1 MRRRYRRF
9 HSDGSEAIVYE
20 SNDRWQV
27 QLVIPQGASCP
38 SVVTRV
44 TSTLDEAKRAADL
57 AVEHH
62 CTHKCGKWVLSI
74 PDEEKQLRLW
84 DRLLG
89 HF

>member
-20 SNDRWQV
+20 SKDRWQV
-27 QLVIPQGASCP
+27 QLVIPKVASCP
-38 SVVTRV
+38 SVVTRAGA
-44 TSTLDEAKRAADL
+44 TLDEAKRAADL

-62 CTHKCGKWVLSI
+62 CNHKCGKWVLSI

-89 HF
+89 HS